1 MQKTQV
7 HILPLGGNSASLQTA
22 FLQVGAEPRLV
33 SSPDELVGATHIVLP
48 GVGHFDRAMRFL
60 NENKY
65 TELLRSLTQTKKAKI
80 MGICLGMQLLGEMSE
95 EGVESGLKL
104 LPIQTKLWRPENP
117 LRFKSPHNGWNTLT
131 KKQAHPLFENVDPQ
145 ARFYFLHR
153 YRVHCNVPE
162 LILAETNYES
172 DFPSVIGNNTCF
184 GVQFHP
190 EKSHQQGLQILANF
204 IHS

>member
-22 FLQVGAEPRLV
+22 FLQVGAEPLLV

-48 GVGHFDRAMRFL
+48 GVGHFDRAMHFL
-60 NENKY
+60 NDNNY
-65 TELLRSLTQTKKAKI
+65 TETLQTIALAEQSKI
-80 MGICLGMQLLGEMSE
+80 LGICLGMQLLGEISD
-95 EGVESGLKL
+95 EGIESGLKL
-104 LPIQTKLWRPENP
+104 LPIQTKLWQPENP
-117 LRFKSPHNGWNTLT
+117 LRFKSPHNGWNTIT
-131 KKQAHPLFENVDPQ
+131 KKQAHPLLESLDPQ

-153 YRVHCNVPE
+153 YRVQCNVAD
-162 LILAETNYES
+162 LILAETNYETS
-172 DFPSVIGNNTCF
+172 FPSVIGNKNCF